1 MLFQP
6 IAKQQVMIYSELGPT
21 VTGKNNNIF
30 VSGGDNRIEYA
41 ELDHRRA
48 RHVPP
53 SDSATKVT
61 TTCLTTPDHEAGNF
75 GMLLDV
81 YTSHDSSRLNPLW
94 MHGVLHIYSLVS
106 VLIVL

>member
-21 VTGKNNNIF
+21 VTGKYNNTF
-30 VSGGDNRIEYA
+30 VSGGDDRIEYA

-48 RHVPP
+48 GHVPA
-53 SDSATKVT
+53 SDSAMKIA

-75 GMLLDV
+75 GM
-81 YTSHDSSRLNPLW
+81 
-94 MHGVLHIYSLVS
+94 SLAVRT
-106 VLIVL
+106 